1 VLAKTV
7 NAPTRKAVCPIEQPA
22 ARNLTLINPSPDR
35 ATVSYV
41 TPRMST
47 ELGKLR
53 VSARSGIRAKRPK
66 SGAVSF
72 DLLVQEGSHA
82 TVE

>member
-1 VLAKTV
+1 MLHH
-7 NAPTRKAVCPIEQPA
+7 EW
-22 ARNLTLINPSPDR
+22 
-35 ATVSYV
+35 
-41 TPRMST
+41 ST

-66 SGAVSF
+66 SGAMSF